1 MRTVDLNCDLGEAN
15 DDAGQ
20 QLEDQLLRRVSSVNV
35 ACGGHAGSR
44 QRLLQIAAACGQH
57 GTAFGAHPAFPD
69 RAGFGRREIQMPPAM
84 LLESLRQQLQL
95 AAACAGDAGLPLSH
109 VKPHGALYN
118 IACSNLEKATVLLD
132 AIRLETPTAILF
144 ALAGSPLADF
154 ARQQGIAVAEE
165 LFADRGYAPD
175 GTLLP
180 RQQPG
185 AVITQSDAVSSQVL
199 RAVQHGRLRTVCG
212 NDLVQVAVDT
222 ICVHSD
228 TPHALEI
235 VERLREVF
243 EGHSIQ
249 IQPPHQDDASMVT
262 RGPNAVVQDI
272 FPPYSRQKTS

>member
-118 IACSNLEKATVLLD
+118 
-132 AIRLETPTAILF
+132 
-144 ALAGSPLADF
+144 
-154 ARQQGIAVAEE
+154 RQQGIAVAEE